1 MKNKFIAGNWKMNN
15 TVSQTKDLLT
25 KLLPLVSDTPN
36 TVALCVPFTDIYAA
50 GEMLKNT
57 NVFLGAQNVH
67 WKSSGAYTGEISAEM
82 LAEAGVKYVIVG
94 HSERRQYFAETD
106 ETVNG
111 RLKAAL
117 AAQITPIM
125 CIGESLDQRNS
136 GVTEAFLATQLEQGL
151 KDITAEQAQKIVFA
165 YEPIWAIGTGV
176 TATEA
181 QAQETIAFVRKQIA
195 KLFNDTVAQ
204 KVYILYGGSMNE
216 KNAKSL
222 LSMPDIDGG
231 LIGGASLTAEKFAA
245 IVRAKGKNER

>member
-1 MKNKFIAGNWKMNN
+1 MKNKLIAGNWKMNN

-25 KLLPLVSDTPN
+25 KVLPLIKDTLN
-36 TVALCVPFTDIYAA
+36 TVVVCVPFTDIYAA
-50 GEMLKNT
+50 KQVLKNT
-57 NVFLGAQNVH
+57 NIFLGAQNVH
-67 WKSSGAYTGEISAEM
+67 WKSNGAYTGEISASM
-82 LAEAGVKYVIVG
+82 LFEADVKYVIVG
-94 HSERRQYFAETD
+94 HSERRQYFGDTD

-117 AAQITPIM
+117 EAQITPIM
-125 CIGESLDQRNS
+125 CIGESLGQREQ

-151 KDITAEQAQKIVFA
+151 KNITAEEAQKIVYA

-176 TATEA
+176 TATEK

-195 KLFNDTVAQ
+195 SLYNDTVAQ

-216 KNAKSL
+216 NNAKSL
-222 LSMPDIDGG
+222 LTMPDIDGG

-245 IVRAKGKNER
+245 IVRALEKG